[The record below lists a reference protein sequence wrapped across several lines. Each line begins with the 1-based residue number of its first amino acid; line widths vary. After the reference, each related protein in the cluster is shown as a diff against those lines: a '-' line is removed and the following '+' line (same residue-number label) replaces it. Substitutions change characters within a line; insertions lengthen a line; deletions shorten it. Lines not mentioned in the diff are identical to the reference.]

1 MEDSRPIASRRSP
14 AGRAGTRPRTSK
26 RSPKRFAQFIRYF
39 KNYLGLGSVLSAALP
54 IPAKYLHLIPMYAA
68 QASFMTVYVSTFCF
82 LFLGFI
88 FYSRHAI
95 ARWIFRG
102 LRGSGG
108 GPTVLIAWLPLGLAL
123 ASMALL
129 FEYHLLLQ
137 TSAARVLEN
146 FRLQGVNLT
155 FERVLAETPYD
166 GVVNSIPLMATFLG
180 TFLAAETA
188 FAVMAIREYLQ
199 DILGLSDS
207 EIVQLPANAGE
218 REQGEP

>member
-1 MEDSRPIASRRSP
+1 MEDPRPVAPRSAP
-14 AGRAGTRPRTSK
+14 ARRAGAHPRASK
-26 RSPKRFAQFIRYF
+26 RSPKRFAQFVGYF

-102 LRGSGG
+102 LQGSGR
-108 GPTVLIAWLPLGLAL
+108 GPSTLIAWLPLGLAL
-123 ASMALL
+123 ASMGFL
-129 FEYHLLLQ
+129 FGYHLLLQ
-137 TSAARVLEN
+137 TSAAQVLEN

-155 FERVLAETPYD
+155 FDRVLAETPYD
-166 GVVNSIPLMATFLG
+166 GVVSSIPLMATFLG

-188 FAVMAIREYLQ
+188 FALMAIREYLQ
-199 DILGLSDS
+199 DILGLSDL
-207 EIVQLPANAGE
+207 EILRLQARAE
-218 REQGEP
+218 RPGQPEP